1 MNKMRQ
7 DALNEL
13 HKPKEIQSKNQIFEQ
28 VKAERKF
35 LMEAKNSW
43 SFDQAKGLIK
53 LT

>member
-7 DALNEL
+7 EALNEL
-13 HKPKEIQSKNQIFEQ
+13 HKLKEIQSKNQIFEQ

-35 LMEAKNSW
+35 PMVAKNSW
-43 SFDQAKGLIK
+43 SSGQAKGLLK

>member
-7 DALNEL
+7 EALNEL

-35 LMEAKNSW
+35 LMEQHFQEQRKLQKPA
-43 SFDQAKGLIK
+43 IK
-53 LT
+53 T